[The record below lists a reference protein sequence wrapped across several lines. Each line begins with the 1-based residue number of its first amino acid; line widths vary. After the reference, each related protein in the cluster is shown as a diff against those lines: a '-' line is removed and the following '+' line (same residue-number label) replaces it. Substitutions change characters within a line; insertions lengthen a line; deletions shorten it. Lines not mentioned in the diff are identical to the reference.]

1 MDGCAVDFG
10 KNGFGLKKIRS
21 FDCLMPIELFVLLSC
36 ATGRCGQGFSNV
48 GLVKT
53 VSAEVSQHGT
63 PDSVVHFSGNPLSS
77 QSFSTS
83 DVTRPIG
90 SMGLVYLTIHL
101 VDVFMVQI

>member
-10 KNGFGLKKIRS
+10 KFWAENYIRLRS

-53 VSAEVSQHGT
+53 MSAEVSQHGT
-63 PDSVVHFSGNPLSS
+63 PDSVVHFSGNSLC
-77 QSFSTS
+77 F
-83 DVTRPIG
+83 
-90 SMGLVYLTIHL
+90 
-101 VDVFMVQI
+101 